1 MPADWSCDALHE
13 PLEPVAMDG
22 EVGLELRDHGRERAD
37 VAAERVDP
45 LAGGLDL
52 GGEHALLLLRRLDL
66 VAQAGDLPVELGLPV
81 GGRLSERRGHG
92 QRNEHPEKACN

>member
-1 MPADWSCDALHE
+1 MPRGLVLDALHE

-52 GGEHALLLLRRLDL
+52 GREHALLPLGGLDL

-81 GGRLSERRGHG
+81 GGRLAQRRGHG
-92 QRNEHPEKACN
+92 QRNERPEKACD